1 MPAPAQANLTV
12 APNGRV
18 VIPAGMRAAM
28 GIPEGGPV
36 VARLVDGAVILEPIA
51 VAIKRAQDYVRQF
64 VPEGVSLA
72 DEVIAER
79 RAAADHE

>member
-1 MPAPAQANLTV
+1 MPTTAQANLTV

-28 GIPEGGPV
+28 GIPDGGRV
-36 VARLVDGAVILEPIA
+36 VARLEDGVVILEPIA
-51 VAIKRAQDYVRQF
+51 VAIRRAQDYVRRF

>member
-28 GIPEGGPV
+28 GIPEGGRV
-36 VARLVDGAVILEPIA
+36 VARLVDGVVILEPIA
-51 VAIKRAQDYVRQF
+51 VAIRRAQDYVRQF

>member
-1 MPAPAQANLTV
+1 MPSPSYANLTI

-18 VIPAGMRAAM
+18 VIPSGMRAAL
-28 GIPEGGPV
+28 GIPDGGRV
-36 VARLVDGAVILEPIA
+36 VARLVDGAVVLEPIA
-51 VAIKRAQDYVRQF
+51 LAVRRAQDYVRSF
-64 VPEGVSLA
+64 VPEGLSLA

>member
-1 MPAPAQANLTV
+1 MPTPAQANLTV

-28 GIPEGGPV
+28 GIPEGGRV
-36 VARLVDGAVILEPIA
+36 VARLVDGVVILEPIA
-51 VAIKRAQDYVRQF
+51 VAIRRAQDYVRQF

-79 RAAADHE
+79 RAVADHE

>member
-18 VIPAGMRAAM
+18 VIPAGMRSAM

-36 VARLVDGAVILEPIA
+36 VARLVDGVVILEPIA